1 MKAKFITLEG
11 SEGAGKSTNIQTVCD
26 TLDQLGIAHVRTR
39 EPGGTEMAEALR
51 EVMLRDWREDV
62 SGLTEL
68 LLVFAARSQHLQE
81 VIRPALGAGKWVVC
95 DRFTDATFAYQGF
108 GRELDLEQLKV
119 LEHWVHG
126 DLQPDL
132 TLYLDVDPALSEQ
145 RISDRTK
152 DRMEQEQRAF
162 FQRVREGY
170 RHRASSYAR
179 IKTIDASQP
188 LATVSDQVSSL
199 VTRLAST
206 EATG

>member
-1 MKAKFITLEG
+1 
-11 SEGAGKSTNIQTVCD
+11 
-26 TLDQLGIAHVRTR
+26 
-39 EPGGTEMAEALR
+39 MAEALR